1 MTHSLIIAGSTAHT
15 TLIATAIAANE
26 TFAIKAIITPEP
38 KPIGRKQLITPNPL
52 HQFALDHQIPT
63 VLVKQ
68 KLDTECRTELA
79 TIMRADSASCDFLLV
94 VDFGYYVPSWLL
106 SHATIQPLNLH
117 PSLLPRWR
125 GSSPGQFV
133 LLAGEDHSAIS
144 LITVAKA
151 MDQGAIW
158 HQREFAVAPE
168 WHTNEYYHHAF
179 SLIAPH
185 MCQLLTDIA
194 AGNIMPTSQP
204 VESPTPMAGR
214 LTKTDSFIPW
224 AVLRAAQTG
233 DAKWD
238 TTAREQLQTLTA
250 TMMAAE
256 TDNTPTPEPYL
267 YQLLRESTVEH
278 WPTILARATKAFV
291 PWPRLWTLAPT
302 PKGDQRLIILETEV
316 LDGKLDATSLQL
328 EGKTPASWNQ
338 LKTAFVL

>member
-1 MTHSLIIAGSTAHT
+1 MTHSLILAGSTAHT
-15 TLIATAIAANE
+15 TLIAEAIA
-26 TFAIKAIITPEP
+26 TSDQFVIKAIITPEP

-63 VLVKQ
+63 VLVKH
-68 KLDTECRTELA
+68 KLDTACRTELA
-79 TIMRADSASCDFLLV
+79 AIMGADTASCDFLLV

-133 LLAGEDHSAIS
+133 LLTGEDQSAIS

-151 MDQGAIW
+151 MDQGDIW

-168 WHTNEYYHHAF
+168 WQTDEYYQHAF

-194 AGNIMPTSQP
+194 AGNITPTSQP
-204 VESPTPMAGR
+204 IDSPTPMANR
-214 LTKTDSFIPW
+214 LTKVDSFIPW

-233 DAKWD
+233 DAKWH
-238 TTAREQLQTLTA
+238 TTAREQLHTLT
-250 TMMAAE
+250 TKMIAAE
-256 TDNTPTPEPYL
+256 TDNKPTPEPYL
-267 YQLLRESTVEH
+267 YQLLRESTVEQ
-278 WPTILARATKAFV
+278 WPTILARATKAFA

-302 PKGDQRLIILETEV
+302 PKGDQRLIILQTEV
-316 LDGKLDATSLQL
+316 LDGKLEASSLQL

-338 LKTAFVL
+338 LKTALVV